1 MRPWV
6 DWVLVTSV
14 LGLMAYR
21 QALIATSNQRVLSA
35 LAETVR
41 ERTASLQ
48 WLSDHHEGILAS
60 ATRPGH
66 RVRDGAGLPRHHRA
80 LGDDAD
86 EERVRLGC
94 QP

>member
-1 MRPWV
+1 MRPGV
-6 DWVLVTSV
+6 DWVLATSV

-60 ATRPGH
+60 VGEGVIGVDASGDVTFATQRPP
-66 RVRDGAGLPRHHRA
+66 PR
-80 LGDDAD
+80 
-86 EERVRLGC
+86 
-94 QP
+94 

>member
-41 ERTASLQ
+41 ERTASPQ

-60 ATRPGH
+60 VGEGVIVWTLLATSPSLTQRPP
-66 RVRDGAGLPRHHRA
+66 PR
-80 LGDDAD
+80 
-86 EERVRLGC
+86 
-94 QP
+94 